1 MQTKELVMKKFGY
14 AASLLLSFCLGW
26 SATANAQNQSCQSEK
41 PWLSETCEEPIEHDV
56 NHACRFVMKK
66 EKESGWKKEDFAK
79 RPHHQ
84 LMYEIC
90 EGTTRI
96 ICNNFL
102 DNLVTSYYLVLKTH
116 FDEPKAELPLAVSI
130 SRPTVQVDQNLE
142 RNFLWIKEAEGRS
155 LDKIRLFIETSRNKA
170 AGITDDDSLR
180 KVSKDIDAD
189 QRALKSELLTLSK
202 QEADLLR
209 MLRKALSQ
217 MQIVVGKSR
226 PLVPDQCQDVND
238 KIEKYNQDILGFI
251 YQTHQLIEYIEKAS
265 KEVSDLYLL
274 AVKSSEI
281 TIRKRY
287 AVVVKET
294 VESVTDRINRVL
306 FLDRTLW
313 DVASWWYDANKNGLA
328 NRLHTRYL
336 LYTEPMR
343 LLKIELQTAQGFRT
357 RLSQAVPNEGAL
369 RDETLRSIDDKIKII
384 QDEIDSLKKKGFEGQ
399 LASQISLARR
409 RLAAVGAENAT
420 CKKVSEDFLAK
431 AENVKSL
438 AEFDQTSYLYATTV
452 ETCVRNVR

>member
-1 MQTKELVMKKFGY
+1 MKKFGY
-14 AASLLLSFCLGW
+14 AVSLSMFFCFGW
-26 SATANAQNQSCQSEK
+26 PIKANAQNQSCRSEK
-41 PWLSETCEEPIEHDV
+41 PWLSETCEEPNEYDV

-79 RPHHQ
+79 IIHNQ
-84 LMYEIC
+84 LMYETC
-90 EGTTRI
+90 EGTTRLTCSMFI
-96 ICNNFL
+96 
-102 DNLVTSYYLVLKTH
+102 DNLVTSYYHALKTY
-116 FDEPKAELPLAVSI
+116 FDEPKADLPLAVTI
-130 SRPTVQVDQNLE
+130 SKPTAQVDQNLE

-155 LDKIRLFIETSRNKA
+155 LDKIRSFIETSRNKA
-170 AGITDDDSLR
+170 TGITDDASLR
-180 KVSKDIDAD
+180 KVSKEIDAD

-209 MLRKALSQ
+209 MLRNALSQ
-217 MQIVVGKSR
+217 MQIVVGNSR
-226 PLVPDQCQDVND
+226 RLVPNKCQDVND
-238 KIEKYNQDILGFI
+238 KIETYNQDTLGFI

-265 KEVSDLYLL
+265 KEVSDLYPL

-287 AVVVKET
+287 AAVVKDT
-294 VESVTDRINRVL
+294 VESATDKINRVL

-343 LLKIELQTAQGFRT
+343 LLKSELQTAQGFRT
-357 RLSQAVPNEGAL
+357 RLSQAVPDTGAL

-399 LASQISLARR
+399 LASQISLAKR

-420 CKKVSEDFLAK
+420 CKKVSDDFLAK

-438 AEFDQTSYLYATTV
+438 ADFDQTSYLYATTV